1 MVGCGLSR
9 KPGSPQDKDGQSQEV
24 TPDTSSESSKELD
37 KQKQKQG
44 GVWEAPSDGKTL
56 SVGWC

>member
-1 MVGCGLSR
+1 MTGCGLSG
-9 KPGSPQDKDGQSQEV
+9 KPGSPQGKDGQGQEV
-24 TPDTSSESSKELD
+24 TPDTSSELSKEPD

-44 GVWEAPSDGKTL
+44 GVWEAPSDEKTL